1 MMRIYKAPDGTKYK
15 CDCEYIS
22 NYIDKILNCEIAHCK
37 DIELMIWNNVLP
49 VLNRDDVYID
59 TERIEQGLGLQ
70 KYFPF
75 SLIEWEIFIF
85 SLIVGV
91 RYTDDRIFYND
102 IRIIIGRGNGKN
114 GFISFLCF
122 YFLSPYHGIQN
133 YDIDI
138 LANSESQAQT
148 SFFDIYDIINSPV
161 DSKYAKPLNSNYY
174 ATKTEIIGKKT
185 GSTLRFNSSS
195 KRGKDS
201 KRSGCIIYDEKHEYL
216 TDDNISTLRSGLG
229 KVKDGREITITT
241 DGTTRGGVLDNE
253 KEQNAEILKS
263 YNPKNRTLIFYCHIE
278 KEEEWKQ
285 SDKWIK
291 ANPSIDDFPTLKEKI
306 ESEVTN
312 MKFTPDYYAKFMAKR
327 MNFIVANGDSEVAS
341 WDDILATQEPV
352 IDLTGLSCVV
362 GVDFAKTNDFVATFA
377 LFKKGGVYYAFL
389 HGWVCRKSADLRG
402 IKAPLDEWEQQ
413 GLITFVNDVEIPAEL
428 ITEWVANLGR
438 KHKITK
444 IGIDNFRYSYLNSAF
459 KKIGFDA
466 FEKKN
471 IKLIRPSDV
480 MKVSLKVNSVFINH
494 KLKVGNNRYFCWNV
508 NNAKTCKDARD
519 NTYYGK
525 IEPHYRK
532 TDAFMAFVNALCL
545 DEDLPEYKEIKV
557 IPTFT
562 F

>member
-1 MMRIYKAPDGTKYK
+1 MRIYKASDGTKYK
-15 CDCEYIS
+15 CDCDYITK
-22 NYIDKILNCEIAHCK
+22 YIDKILSCEIEHCQ

-59 TERIEQGLGLQ
+59 IDKIEKGLSLQ

-75 SLIEWEIFIF
+75 RLTEWEIFIF
-85 SLIVGV
+85 ALVVGV
-91 RYTDDRIFYND
+91 FYTDGRIFYND

-114 GFISFLCF
+114 GIVSFLCF
-122 YFLSPYHGIQN
+122 YFLSAYHGIN
-133 YDIDI
+133 GYDIDI

-148 SFFDIYDIINSPV
+148 SFFDVYDIVNSPV
-161 DSKYAKPLNSNYY
+161 DSKYAKVLNAHYN
-174 ATKTEIIGKKT
+174 ATKTEVTGKKT
-185 GSTLRFNSSS
+185 GSVLRYNSSS

-241 DGTTRGGVLDNE
+241 DGVTRGGVLDNE
-253 KEQNAEILKS
+253 KEQNAQILKT

-278 KEEEWKQ
+278 KEEEWKD
-285 SDKWIK
+285 SKKWIK

-312 MKFTPDYYAKFMAKR
+312 MKFTPDYYPKFMAKR
-327 MNFIVANGDSEVAS
+327 MNFIVANGDTEVAS
-341 WDDILATQEPV
+341 WEDILETQKEL
-352 IDLTGLSCVV
+352 IDLSGLSCVI
-362 GVDFAKTNDFVATFA
+362 GIDFAKTNDFVAACA
-377 LFKKGGVYYAFL
+377 LFKNDGFYYAII
-389 HGWVCRKSADLRG
+389 HGWVCRSSVDLRG
-402 IKAPLDEWEQQ
+402 IKAPLAEWEQK

-428 ITEWVANLGR
+428 ITDWVADIGK
-438 KHKITK
+438 KHKINK

-471 IKLIRPSDV
+471 IKLIRPSDI
-480 MKVSLKVNSVFINH
+480 MKISLKVNSVFINH
-494 KLKVGNNRYFCWNV
+494 KLRVGDNRYFCWNV

-532 TDAFMAFVNALCL
+532 TDAFMAFVNSLCL
-545 DEDLPEYKEIKV
+545 DEDLPEFKPMAV
-557 IPTFT
+557 IPTFV